1 MLLGV
6 SDVMGVCIAD
16 GHRPDPARPHRARTQ
31 CAGCLLASCDMSTL
45 YLRNV
50 PDDVLDRL
58 KLLAARESLSV
69 SAMAV
74 RELAESTRRADNA
87 ALLRDLPD
95 LELSISEVV
104 AALDEARTEV

>member
-1 MLLGV
+1 M
-6 SDVMGVCIAD
+6 
-16 GHRPDPARPHRARTQ
+16 R
-31 CAGCLLASCDMSTL
+31 TL

>member
-1 MLLGV
+1 
-6 SDVMGVCIAD
+6 
-16 GHRPDPARPHRARTQ
+16 
-31 CAGCLLASCDMSTL
+31 MSTL

-50 PDDVLDRL
+50 PDDILDRL
-58 KLLAARESLSV
+58 KLLAAREGLSV

-95 LELSISEVV
+95 FEVSISEVV